1 MKEFRMKGVPY
12 PVLNTKSGPL
22 NLQVPELCDNG
33 RESLMAMYLRMVPIL
48 AALHPKSDKATQWIE
63 EYREARDQ
71 LIPKVCGGGPQVAGM
86 MDAVALAPKVVF
98 ASNSVSDE
106 ELIGLIRKLPMETV
120 CRLPKRLEPSWTQK
134 VSRDAGRYWIWTPNK
149 VLDVATPELVVG
161 TVEKMN
167 QNRA

>member
-1 MKEFRMKGVPY
+1 
-12 PVLNTKSGPL
+12 
-22 NLQVPELCDNG
+22 
-33 RESLMAMYLRMVPIL
+33 
-48 AALHPKSDKATQWIE
+48 
-63 EYREARDQ
+63 
-71 LIPKVCGGGPQVAGM
+71 M

-106 ELIGLIRKLPMETV
+106 ELIELIRKLPMETV
-120 CRLPKRLEPSWTQK
+120 CRLPKRLEPSWARK